1 MDQRQCAKCDSL
13 VDVSKAFCPDCGSSM
28 DAEKKREVASE
39 FDLQP
44 ETMHM
49 SESGYEMMMQKMDL
63 DTSESPDS
71 QQDEDLSAA
80 EEVTGDP
87 TPATQSNRLLVA
99 VAVTVLILLFLFFLV
114 LGVLLFYLL

>member
-1 MDQRQCAKCDSL
+1 
-13 VDVSKAFCPDCGSSM
+13 M

-63 DTSESPDS
+63 DTSDSPES

-99 VAVTVLILLFLFFLV
+99 VAVSVLILFVLFFLI
-114 LGVLLFYLL
+114 LSVLLFYLL